1 MTTDRSTL
9 TLREPTD
16 PAAPTRVTKK
26 GRGWAIGEKRL
37 DTLHERAREM
47 RRNPT
52 PAQTA
57 LAGALAATDTGG
69 FSFKRQA
76 VIGSA
81 IVAFACKPLMLV
93 VELDDDADAGLTA
106 SRDRSLGEVGY
117 QIVRLPADEV
127 LADPQTAA
135 ARVVEAMRERWHER
149 REKRAAVPRPTRTD
163 HARNR

>member
-106 SRDRSLGEVGY
+106 SRDRSLAEVGY
-117 QIVRLPADEV
+117 RILRIPAADA
-127 LADPQTAA
+127 LADPQAA
-135 ARVVEAMRERWHER
+135 AAHIVEVMRARWHER
-149 REKRAAVPRPTRTD
+149 RERRAAAPTRTH